1 MQAKIIDLSPD
12 KILTIQLCFG
22 VLMFLVGMVLLFM
35 GLIMPPMGV
44 IDSSVLTAF
53 GEIGTFAS
61 ALCGMDYSY
70 KSKKVNLEREY
81 EQKAARLKKETKE
94 E

>member
-22 VLMFLVGMVLLFM
+22 VLMFLVGMALLFI

-81 EQKAARLKKETKE
+81 KQKTALLEKETKVE
-94 E
+94 